1 MRFKQISCL
10 VFRAVMGFGVITFVL
25 IGPAIVADLVP
36 RERRGLALSVMST
49 GPVIVSNGKILNVG
63 RI

>member
-1 MRFKQISCL
+1 
-10 VFRAVMGFGVITFVL
+10 MGFGVITFVL